1 MILDPNGRPAE
12 VSMTP
17 REHPLAPRAQEP
29 SHLVEVVRSFSYKLN
44 MGNDENGRP
53 TYESCD
59 LFCSKK
65 EQCSADD
72 VAEVSRGLH
81 AFCVDEVME
90 GIREIRA
97 RRAKKQAARE
107 RAA

>member
-1 MILDPNGRPAE
+1 MILDPSGRQIAGAE
-12 VSMTP
+12 QGIPP
-17 REHPLAPRAQEP
+17 RM
-29 SHLVEVVRSFSYKLN
+29 VEVVRSFSYKLN

-65 EQCSADD
+65 EQCAPED

-81 AFCVDEVME
+81 EFCVDEVMD
-90 GIREIRA
+90 GIREIKEK
-97 RRAKKQAARE
+97 RAKKQAARSAQST
-107 RAA
+107 RSNAA